1 MREKIDLFLPCD
13 DLQEARFTT
22 IDLHEDKT
30 VQHINLLVNA
40 DFAAQH
46 PVPEGCTFIAVDRLE
61 SSNTVESIA
70 ENTDADYVLIC
81 TKNTDIQWGN
91 LALERF
97 LRVADDTGA
106 VMVYSDHYTKVLD
119 EEETAKFQASLGEDA
134 SEQEKSQR
142 VSKLEKH
149 PVIDYQQGSLRDDF
163 DFGSLWLIKAQALR
177 DYVAQRDRQ
186 EYLYAGLYDLR
197 LYLSRVGEIFHIN
210 EYLYTETER
219 DNRKSGE
226 KQFDYVNPR
235 NREVQIEME
244 KACTQLLG

>member
-40 DFAAQH
+40 DFAALH

-97 LRVADDTGA
+97 LRVLMT
-106 VMVYSDHYTKVLD
+106 
-119 EEETAKFQASLGEDA
+119 
-134 SEQEKSQR
+134 R
-142 VSKLEKH
+142 
-149 PVIDYQQGSLRDDF
+149 
-163 DFGSLWLIKAQALR
+163 
-177 DYVAQRDRQ
+177 
-186 EYLYAGLYDLR
+186 
-197 LYLSRVGEIFHIN
+197 
-210 EYLYTETER
+210 ER
-219 DNRKSGE
+219 
-226 KQFDYVNPR
+226 
-235 NREVQIEME
+235 
-244 KACTQLLG
+244 

>member
-30 VQHINLLVNA
+30 VQHINLLVSA
-40 DFAAQH
+40 DFAAQY

-134 SEQEKSQR
+134 SELEKSLR
-142 VSKLEKH
+142 VSKLEKL
-149 PVIDYQQGSLRDDF
+149 SL
-163 DFGSLWLIKAQALR
+163 I
-177 DYVAQRDRQ
+177 
-186 EYLYAGLYDLR
+186 
-197 LYLSRVGEIFHIN
+197 HI
-210 EYLYTETER
+210 
-219 DNRKSGE
+219 
-226 KQFDYVNPR
+226 
-235 NREVQIEME
+235 
-244 KACTQLLG
+244 

>member
-81 TKNTDIQWGN
+81 TKIQISN
-91 LALERF
+91 
-97 LRVADDTGA
+97 GA
-106 VMVYSDHYTKVLD
+106 ISHW
-119 EEETAKFQASLGEDA
+119 S
-134 SEQEKSQR
+134 
-142 VSKLEKH
+142 VSS
-149 PVIDYQQGSLRDDF
+149 V
-163 DFGSLWLIKAQALR
+163 WLM
-177 DYVAQRDRQ
+177 
-186 EYLYAGLYDLR
+186 
-197 LYLSRVGEIFHIN
+197 
-210 EYLYTETER
+210 T
-219 DNRKSGE
+219 
-226 KQFDYVNPR
+226 
-235 NREVQIEME
+235 RE
-244 KACTQLLG
+244 L